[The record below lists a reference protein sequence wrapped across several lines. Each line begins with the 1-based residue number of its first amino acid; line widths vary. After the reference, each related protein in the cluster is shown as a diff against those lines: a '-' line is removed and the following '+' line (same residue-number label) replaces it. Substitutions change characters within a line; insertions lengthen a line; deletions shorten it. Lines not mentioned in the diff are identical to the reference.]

1 LAATREDR
9 NPLYAAPERRFLLS
23 NAAPAATR
31 TIPRRPRGPM
41 GRLGPVTGRVGFLLM
56 EAPRTEVDGV
66 GVGPGLGGLLEGG
79 LTTTDS
85 PFSLHFVVT
94 GTLEA
99 LPL

>member
-1 LAATREDR
+1 
-9 NPLYAAPERRFLLS
+9 
-23 NAAPAATR
+23 
-31 TIPRRPRGPM
+31 M

-66 GVGPGLGGLLEGG
+66 GVGLGGLVGG
-79 LTTTDS
+79 VLTTTDS